1 MIRVRQKLCA
11 TTHITCV
18 HARISYFFFS
28 AGDYIRQSRDHRRE
42 LRSAGLIFAFF
53 ALNSRSKHL
62 STFN

>member
-1 MIRVRQKLCA
+1 MIRVRQKLRA
-11 TTHITCV
+11 ITHITCV
-18 HARISYFFFS
+18 HARISYFFS

-42 LRSAGLIFAFF
+42 LRSAGLILAFF